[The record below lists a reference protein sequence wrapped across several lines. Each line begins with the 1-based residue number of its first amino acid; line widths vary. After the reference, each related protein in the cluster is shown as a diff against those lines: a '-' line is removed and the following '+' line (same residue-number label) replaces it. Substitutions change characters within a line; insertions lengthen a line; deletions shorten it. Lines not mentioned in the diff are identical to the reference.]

1 MCTHP
6 LPIKSESACRLKL
19 PREWV
24 KILSNFTEDTL
35 VQQTT
40 AEYLKQKLGWQS
52 IYAYNNEDF
61 GPDSLLGRASD
72 REVVLTW
79 PLRKKLMELN
89 PGMPDEAYDD
99 AVRQIVTMTA
109 MQSLIAT
116 NRDKYNLIRDGVQ
129 VAFRNG
135 KGELVKERLRVL
147 DFKYPLNN
155 DFLCVRELW
164 VRGDLYRRRA
174 DIVGFVNGLPLL
186 FMELKTVG
194 KDVRVAYEKNFK
206 DYKDTV
212 PHLFHHNAIVALANG
227 VEAKI
232 GSVTSRFE
240 HFHEWKRLAED
251 EPGVVDM
258 ETLLKGVCSK
268 ANLIDI
274 VENFI
279 LFDDSTGE
287 TKKILARNHQ
297 FLGVNRAIEAVRDR
311 TNRNGKLGVFWHT
324 QGAGKSYSM
333 VLFTRK
339 VHRKLGGNFTFLVLT
354 DRDDLDTQIYK
365 TFAGCG
371 VVDNDR
377 EPCRASSGEHLA
389 RLLSEQKTH
398 IFSLIHKFNREV
410 EPTQPYSE
418 RDDIIVITDEA
429 HRTQYGTLALNMR
442 NALPNA
448 SCIGFTGTPLF
459 SDDEITKRVFG
470 DYVSTYDFQRAV
482 EDKATV
488 PLYYDARGDKLGVS
502 VGDLNERIAA
512 KLEELETAD
521 IDVAQRLEKELKRDY
536 HVITAD
542 KRLDQVARD
551 FVDNYSKAWETGKA
565 MLVCIDKITCVK
577 MYNRIARYLEER
589 IAELTVELA
598 AIKDEQEEQYRKR
611 QIAWM
616 RETRMAVVVSEE
628 QGEVEKFRKWDLD
641 ITPHRRLIKDGM
653 ELPEAMRQKPQFR
666 SMQRMDVDEAF
677 KAEEHPFRIAIVCAM
692 WLTGFDVPSLST
704 LYLDK
709 PLKAHTLMQA
719 IARANRVNE
728 GKNNGMIVDYCGIL
742 KNLRKA
748 LATFAGAGDTGRPGE
763 GGENE
768 PAKPEEE
775 LLADLAEAIAFV
787 RAFLTE
793 RSASLD
799 DIIHKK
805 GFERNAAIIAAKE
818 AANENDETRKRFEVM
833 CRAVF
838 SKFKACLTV
847 AGVNDYRRDYE
858 AINVVYR
865 SLQEDREK
873 ADISDI
879 IRQLHQVVDEAIET
893 KGYVVT
899 EEKRAPYDISKI
911 DFDRLRREFERSQA
925 KRTTVQNLKTAIE
938 SRLQR
943 LLEQNPLRT
952 DFQRHYEQIVA
963 EYNREKDRVT
973 IEKTFEALLVFIDGM
988 SEEERRAVREG
999 LDEES
1004 LAIFDLLRT
1013 KDLSAGEIKSIKTV
1027 AVDLLKTLK
1036 AEKLRVTRWQD
1047 KEATRDGVRQAILDF
1062 LWNESTGLPVDN
1074 YTEEDVKD
1082 RADEV
1087 YRHVYRV
1094 YPTLPSPYYKPA
1106 AAA

>member
-1 MCTHP
+1 MTP
-6 LPIKSESACRLKL
+6 SPY
-19 PREWV
+19 
-24 KILSNFTEDTL
+24 TEDTL

-40 AEYLKQKLGWQS
+40 AEYLEKQLTWDS
-52 IYAYNNEDF
+52 VYAYNNEDF
-61 GPDSLLGRASD
+61 GPNSLLGRLSD
-72 REVVLTW
+72 REVVLTRS
-79 PLRKKLMELN
+79 LRKKLTELN
-89 PGMPDEAYDD
+89 PGLPDEAYDD
-99 AVRQIVTMTA
+99 AVRQITA
-109 MQSLIAT
+109 TTATQSLIAT
-116 NRDKYNLIRDGVQ
+116 NRDKYSLIRDGVQ
-129 VAFRNG
+129 VGFRNG
-135 KGELVKERLRVL
+135 KGERVKERLRVL
-147 DFKYPLNN
+147 DFNNPVNN

-194 KDVRVAYEKNFK
+194 RDIRAAYEKNYK
-206 DYKDTV
+206 DYRDTV

-232 GSVTSRFE
+232 GSVSSRFE
-240 HFHEWKRLAED
+240 HFHAWKRLAEE

-258 ETLLKGVCSK
+258 ETLLKGVCDK
-268 ANLIDI
+268 ANLIDL

-297 FLGVNRAIEAVRDR
+297 FLGVNRAVEAVRDR
-311 TNRNGKLGVFWHT
+311 TNRRGKLGVFWHT

-377 EPCRASSGEHLA
+377 DPCRAAGGDHLSGLLA
-389 RLLSEQKTH
+389 LQKTH
-398 IFSLIHKFNREV
+398 VFSLIHKFNRNV
-410 EPTQPYSE
+410 EADQPYSE
-418 RDDIIVITDEA
+418 RSDIIVITDEA

-442 NALPNA
+442 NALPHA
-448 SCIGFTGTPLF
+448 SYIGFTGTPLF

-521 IDVAQRLEKELKRDY
+521 IDMAQRLEQELKRDY
-536 HVITAD
+536 HIITAD

-551 FVDNYSKAWETGKA
+551 FVDHYSKAWETGKA

-577 MYNRIARYLEER
+577 MYNLITRYWEER
-589 IAELTVELA
+589 IAALTVESVE
-598 AIKDEQEEQYRKR
+598 IEDEQEEKYRKR

-616 RETRMAVVVSEE
+616 RETRTAVVVSEE
-628 QGEVEKFRKWDLD
+628 QGEVDKFRRWNLD

-653 ELPEAMRQKPQFR
+653 ELPEAMRQKPQFH

-677 KAEEHPFRIAIVCAM
+677 KEQEHPFRIAIVCAM

-719 IARANRVNE
+719 VARANRVNE

-742 KNLRKA
+742 KHLRKA
-748 LATFAGAGDTGRPGE
+748 LATFAGTGDTGRSGD
-763 GGENE
+763 GGEEE

-775 LLADLAEAIAFV
+775 LLADLAESIAFV

-793 RSASLD
+793 RGASLD
-799 DIIHKK
+799 DIITKK
-805 GFERNAAIIAAKE
+805 GFERNAAIAAAKE
-818 AANENDETRKRFEVM
+818 AANENDEMRKRFEVM

-847 AGVNDYRRDYE
+847 AGVNAYRRDYE
-858 AINVVYR
+858 AINAVYK
-865 SLQEDREK
+865 SLQQDREQ

-893 KGYVVT
+893 RGY
-899 EEKRAPYDISKI
+899 EISREAPGAYDISRI
-911 DFDRLRREFERSQA
+911 DFDRLRREFERSRN
-925 KRTTVQNLKTAIE
+925 KHTTVQNLKTAIE
-938 SRLQR
+938 TRLQR
-943 LLEQNPLRT
+943 LLQQNPLRT
-952 DFQRHYEQIVA
+952 DYQRHYEQIVA

-973 IEKTFEALLVFIDGM
+973 IEKTFEALLRFVDEM
-988 SEEERRAVREG
+988 SEEEGRAMREN

-1004 LAIFDLLRT
+1004 LAVFDLLR
-1013 KDLSAGEIKSIKTV
+1013 KPDLSAGEIERIKAV
-1027 AVDLLKTLK
+1027 AVELIETLK
-1036 AEKLRVTRWQD
+1036 SEKLRIARWQE
-1047 KEATRDGVRQAILDF
+1047 KEATRDAVRQAILDY
-1062 LWNESTGLPVDN
+1062 LWNDSTGLPVDT
-1074 YTEEDVKD
+1074 YTEDDVQS
-1082 RADEV
+1082 RADDV
-1087 YRHVYRV
+1087 YRHVFRV
-1094 YPTLPSPYYKPA
+1094 YPTLPSPYYQSA